1 MKTAQVYHLNQI
13 GHEINES
20 LNHDYPS
27 SDREIFCKKLHKITE
42 PLQKDCSTCPYFA
55 GLMMGHGHECKWED
69 VVDEDYNEEQF
80 VEKVVPHQD
89 VKKELYRVSKLI
101 DQGIIKKY

>member
-20 LNHDYPS
+20 LTNDYPS
-27 SDREIFCKKLHKITE
+27 SDREIFCKRLHKITE
-42 PLQKDCSTCPYFA
+42 PMQKDCSTCPYFA
-55 GLMMGHGHECKWED
+55 GLMMGYGHECKWED
-69 VVDEDYNEEQF
+69 VVDEGDEGQF
-80 VEKVVPHQD
+80 VEKLVPHQD